1 MENFPGKIIDIEY
14 HLPDQIIFNNDL
26 KVLHPKWQVDLVQK
40 RTGVLERRI
49 ALEDGTAYDLS
60 LIAVQKLLKKFPKL
74 QEKVD
79 AIIVCTQ
86 SPDYIMPS
94 NAFLLHRDLK
104 LGTNVIAFDYNLACS
119 GYIYGLLIASGFLKT
134 GVAKNILL
142 VTGDTYS
149 KYIDA
154 NDRSTSML
162 FGDGASATWISN
174 DKSLGI
180 DPLISSLTDLKCA
193 SDGVGWDKFY
203 IKNGGNR
210 NGLTANRD
218 NLGENKIYMDGLH
231 VLNLVNDRVLNSIY
245 EILKNNNLDV
255 DDISQFFMHQ
265 ASRIAL
271 DSLLEKMGIESKLAF
286 SNIENIG
293 NTVSSSIPI
302 LLKDYFSK
310 YSLDRGSKIL
320 LTSFGVGY
328 SWANLL
334 ASV

>member
-1 MENFPGKIIDIEY
+1 MEKFPGKIIDIEY
-14 HLPDQIIFNNDL
+14 HLPDLIISNDEL
-26 KVLHPKWQVDLVQK
+26 KVQHPEWQVDLAQK
-40 RTGVLERRI
+40 RTGVFKRRV
-49 ALEDGTAYDLS
+49 ASESETAYDLS
-60 LIAVQKLLKKFPKL
+60 LIAALKLLKKFPNL
-74 QEKVD
+74 REKVD
-79 AIIVCTQ
+79 ALIVCTQ

-104 LGTNVIAFDYNLACS
+104 LSTNVIAFDYNLACS

-142 VTGDTYS
+142 ITGDTYS
-149 KYIDA
+149 KYIDS

-162 FGDGASATWISN
+162 FGDGASVTWISN
-174 DKSLGI
+174 DESLKI
-180 DPLISSLTDLKCA
+180 DPLINSFTDFQCA

-210 NGLTANRD
+210 NCLTD
-218 NLGENKIYMDGLH
+218 NKASLGENKIYMDGLH

-245 EILKNNNLDV
+245 EILKSNNLAIDE
-255 DDISQFFMHQ
+255 ISQFFMHQ
-265 ASRIAL
+265 ASRIAV
-271 DSLLEKMGIESKLAF
+271 DSLLAKMGVEPKLGF
-286 SNIENIG
+286 SNMESIG

-302 LLKDYFSK
+302 LLKDYFSQ